1 MENQSWKKKCST
13 AFLWQKSG
21 CDRQQLDENFFSP
34 FWVVSSMMIS
44 QTFGV
49 VYYVVGGG
57 QIWAMPA
64 FFWNKIFILD
74 EMTKRNALKFAI
86 FSEYSVVNFSFVSP
100 GNYLRKNK
108 AA

>member
-1 MENQSWKKKCST
+1 MKNQSCTVQRKKKFNCIFMAS
-13 AFLWQKSG
+13 QD
-21 CDRQQLDENFFSP
+21 DRQFDENFFSP

-74 EMTKRNALKFAI
+74 EMT
-86 FSEYSVVNFSFVSP
+86 
-100 GNYLRKNK
+100 
-108 AA
+108 